1 MLKMENRYLI
11 NTQQIVK
18 IWVVSAVPVN
28 DLTEIWEGIGHWE
41 YKEYKTVK
49 RLFRKPIE
57 VYAPGWYRTS
67 TFSYICDKKYVKT
80 DEELMAYLKEAYISK
95 FQIKDKVLYRC
106 IKARLIY
113 SNDRKDDFYF
123 NNETECQAFLNQLY
137 SSTPT
142 LKDLTKY
149 NK

>member
-1 MLKMENRYLI
+1 MKSKYI
-11 NTQQIVK
+11 VNTQQIVK
-18 IWVVSAVPVN
+18 VWVVSAVPVN

-49 RLFRKPIE
+49 RLFRKPIN

-67 TFSYICDKKYVKT
+67 TFSYPCEKKYIET
-80 DEELMAYLKEAYISK
+80 DEELMRYLKENYISRY
-95 FQIKDKVLYRC
+95 QIKDKVLYRC
-106 IKARLIY
+106 NRARIIY
-113 SNDRKDDFYF
+113 SNDRNDDFYF
-123 NNETECQAFLNQLY
+123 NNEIECQTFLNELY

-149 NK
+149 SK